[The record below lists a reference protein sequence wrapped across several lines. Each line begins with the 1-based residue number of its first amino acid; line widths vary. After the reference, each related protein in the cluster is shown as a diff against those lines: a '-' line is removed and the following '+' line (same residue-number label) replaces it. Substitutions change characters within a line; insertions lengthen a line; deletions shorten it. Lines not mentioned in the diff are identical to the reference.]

1 VVRPSGK
8 KTLSTPPN
16 EIALCKRIE
25 VREMPDKP
33 FTLPRGIRDIEPD
46 EMAKRN
52 WVYEKIR
59 DVFRR
64 YSFQEMEPAT
74 LEELRTLEAKS
85 GPAIKDEIYWFNDK
99 AGRSI
104 GLRFD
109 LTVGMAR
116 MVAGRSD
123 LPEPIKLACIG
134 GNWRYDEP
142 QYGRYRYFTQWDAE
156 IFGSDDPTADAEA
169 IALSMDILDNVGL
182 KEFEVRISNR
192 KVIQGLVESLGLK
205 TQQKMEA
212 VFRIVDKSRKISA
225 GVVKTELLSEGL
237 ENAAIDSLIE
247 FTSTQGKPAE
257 VLARISQ
264 VEMRSDET
272 KLGYRQLVQLADAL
286 QGFGKLGRCLFDMSV
301 VRGIGYYD
309 GIVFEAYDKG
319 GEEVGAVLGGGRY
332 DKLCGV
338 YGKRSIPA
346 TGAAGGIER
355 LLISLEKAGAFPKLR
370 QVGTVFVAA
379 VNDDVRQEA
388 LSIASRLRDARIP
401 SDVDVKGKSLA
412 KQLEYADSQGIPYAL
427 IVGPQ
432 EVKSGKFNLRDMK
445 KRTEES
451 LTLNEIASRVSLE

>member
-1 VVRPSGK
+1 MS
-8 KTLSTPPN
+8 
-16 EIALCKRIE
+16 
-25 VREMPDKP
+25 DKQ

-52 WVYEKIR
+52 WVYERIR
-59 DVFRR
+59 EIFRR
-64 YSFQEMEPAT
+64 YAFQEMEPAT

-142 QYGRYRYFTQWDAE
+142 QFGRYRYFTQWDAE

-169 IALSMDILDNVGL
+169 VALSMDILSNVGL

-192 KVIQGLVESLGLK
+192 KIIQGFVESLGLK
-205 TQQKMEA
+205 SQEKIEA
-212 VFRIVDKSRKISA
+212 VFRTVDKSRKISA
-225 GVVKTELLSEGL
+225 EAVKTELRSAGL
-237 ENAAIDSLIE
+237 ESNVADSLVE
-247 FTSTQGKPAE
+247 FISIQDKPASVLEKISE
-257 VLARISQ
+257 VQTRGEEA
-264 VEMRSDET
+264 
-272 KLGYRQLVQLADAL
+272 KLGYRQLVMLADAL
-286 QGFGKLGRCLFDMSV
+286 QGLGKLDRCLFDMSV

-309 GIVFEAYDKG
+309 GIVFEAFDKG

-332 DKLCGV
+332 DRLCGV

-346 TGAAGGIER
+346 TGVAGGIER
-355 LLISLEKAGAFPKLR
+355 LLISLEKGGVLPKHKE
-370 QVGTVFVAA
+370 VGSVFVAA
-379 VNDDVRQEA
+379 VNDEVRQYA
-388 LSIASRLRDARIP
+388 LSIAAKLRNARIP
-401 SDVDVKGKSLA
+401 SDVDVKRKSLA
-412 KQLEYADSQGIPYAL
+412 RQLEYANSLGIPYAL

-432 EVKSGKFNLRDMK
+432 ELKSGQFKLRDMK
-445 KRTEES
+445 KRTEET
-451 LTLNEIASRVSLE
+451 LTLDEIIARISRMPSE

>member
-1 VVRPSGK
+1 MSDRQ
-8 KTLSTPPN
+8 
-16 EIALCKRIE
+16 
-25 VREMPDKP
+25 

-52 WVYEKIR
+52 WVYERIR
-59 DVFRR
+59 EMFRR
-64 YSFQEMEPAT
+64 YAFQEMEPAT

-142 QYGRYRYFTQWDAE
+142 QFGRYRYFTQWDAE

-169 IALSMDILDNVGL
+169 VALSMDILSNVGL

-192 KVIQGLVESLGLK
+192 KVIQGFVESLGLK
-205 TQQKMEA
+205 SQEKIEA
-212 VFRIVDKSRKISA
+212 VFRTVDKSRKISA
-225 GVVKTELLSEGL
+225 EAVKTELLSAGL
-237 ENAAIDSLIE
+237 ESNVTDSLIE
-247 FTSTQGKPAE
+247 FISIQDKPASVLEKISE
-257 VLARISQ
+257 VQ
-264 VEMRSDET
+264 TRSEEA
-272 KLGYRQLVQLADAL
+272 KLGYRQLVLLADAL
-286 QGFGKLGRCLFDMSV
+286 QGLGKLDRCLFDMSV

-309 GIVFEAYDKG
+309 GIVFEAFDKG

-332 DKLCGV
+332 DRLCGV

-346 TGAAGGIER
+346 TGVAGGIER
-355 LLISLEKAGAFPKLR
+355 LLISLEKAGVLPKHKE
-370 QVGTVFVAA
+370 VGTVFVAA
-379 VNDDVRQEA
+379 VNDEVRQHT
-388 LSIASRLRDARIP
+388 LSIAATLRDARIP
-401 SDVDVKGKSLA
+401 SDVDVKRKSLA
-412 KQLEYADSQGIPYAL
+412 RQLEYANSLGIPYAL

-432 EVKSGKFNLRDMK
+432 ELKSGQFKLRDMK
-445 KRTEES
+445 KRTEET
-451 LTLNEIASRVSLE
+451 LTLDEIITRINRMPSE

>member
-1 VVRPSGK
+1 MS
-8 KTLSTPPN
+8 
-16 EIALCKRIE
+16 
-25 VREMPDKP
+25 DKQ

-52 WVYEKIR
+52 WVYERIR
-59 DVFRR
+59 EMFRR
-64 YSFQEMEPAT
+64 YAFQEMEPAT

-142 QYGRYRYFTQWDAE
+142 QFGRYRYFTQWDAE

-169 IALSMDILDNVGL
+169 VALSMDILSNVGL

-192 KVIQGLVESLGLK
+192 KVIQGFVESLGLK
-205 TQQKMEA
+205 SQEKIEA
-212 VFRIVDKSRKISA
+212 VFRTVDKSRKISA
-225 GVVKTELLSEGL
+225 EAVKTELRSAGL
-237 ENAAIDSLIE
+237 ESNVIDSLVE
-247 FTSTQGKPAE
+247 FISIQDKPASVLEKISE
-257 VLARISQ
+257 VQTRNEEA
-264 VEMRSDET
+264 
-272 KLGYRQLVQLADAL
+272 KLGYRQLSLLADAL
-286 QGFGKLGRCLFDMSV
+286 QGLGKLDRCLFDMSV

-309 GIVFEAYDKG
+309 GIVFEAFDKG

-332 DKLCGV
+332 DRLCGV

-346 TGAAGGIER
+346 TGVAGGIER
-355 LLISLEKAGAFPKLR
+355 LLISLEKAGVLPKHKE
-370 QVGTVFVAA
+370 VGTVFVAA
-379 VNDDVRQEA
+379 VNDEVRQHA
-388 LSIASRLRDARIP
+388 LSIAAKLRDARIP
-401 SDVDVKGKSLA
+401 SDVDVKRKSLA
-412 KQLEYADSQGIPYAL
+412 KQLEYANSLGIPYAL

-432 EVKSGKFNLRDMK
+432 ELKSGQFKLRDMK
-445 KRTEES
+445 KRTEET
-451 LTLNEIASRVSLE
+451 LTLDEIITRISRMPSE

>member
-1 VVRPSGK
+1 MS
-8 KTLSTPPN
+8 
-16 EIALCKRIE
+16 
-25 VREMPDKP
+25 DKQ

-52 WVYEKIR
+52 WVYERIR
-59 DVFRR
+59 EMFRR
-64 YSFQEMEPAT
+64 YAFQEMEPAT

-142 QYGRYRYFTQWDAE
+142 QFGRYRYFTQWDAE

-169 IALSMDILDNVGL
+169 VALSMDILSNVGL

-192 KVIQGLVESLGLK
+192 KVIQGFVESLGLK
-205 TQQKMEA
+205 SQEKIEA
-212 VFRIVDKSRKISA
+212 VFRTVDKSRKISA
-225 GVVKTELLSEGL
+225 EAVKTELLSAGL
-237 ENAAIDSLIE
+237 ESNVTDSLIE
-247 FTSTQGKPAE
+247 FISIQDKPASVLEKISE
-257 VLARISQ
+257 VQ
-264 VEMRSDET
+264 TRSEEA
-272 KLGYRQLVQLADAL
+272 KLGYRQLALLADAL
-286 QGFGKLGRCLFDMSV
+286 QGLGKLDRCLFDMSV

-309 GIVFEAYDKG
+309 GIVFEAFDKG

-332 DKLCGV
+332 DRLCGV

-346 TGAAGGIER
+346 TGVAGGIER
-355 LLISLEKAGAFPKLR
+355 LLISLEKAGVLPKHKE
-370 QVGTVFVAA
+370 VGTVFVAA
-379 VNDDVRQEA
+379 VNDEVRQHT
-388 LSIASRLRDARIP
+388 LSIAAKLRDARIP
-401 SDVDVKGKSLA
+401 SDVDVKRKSLA
-412 KQLEYADSQGIPYAL
+412 KQLEYANSLGIPYAL

-432 EVKSGKFNLRDMK
+432 ELKSGLFKLRDMK
-445 KRTEES
+445 KRTEET
-451 LTLNEIASRVSLE
+451 LTLDEIITRINRMPSE

>member
-1 VVRPSGK
+1 MS
-8 KTLSTPPN
+8 
-16 EIALCKRIE
+16 
-25 VREMPDKP
+25 DKQ

-52 WVYEKIR
+52 WVYERIR
-59 DVFRR
+59 EMFRR
-64 YSFQEMEPAT
+64 YAFQEMEPAT

-142 QYGRYRYFTQWDAE
+142 QFGRYRYFTQWDAE

-169 IALSMDILDNVGL
+169 VALSMDILSNVGL

-192 KVIQGLVESLGLK
+192 KVIQGFVESLGLK
-205 TQQKMEA
+205 SQEKIEA
-212 VFRIVDKSRKISA
+212 VFRTVDKSRKTSA
-225 GVVKTELLSEGL
+225 EAVKTELRSAGL
-237 ENAAIDSLIE
+237 ESNVIDSLVE
-247 FTSTQGKPAE
+247 FISIQDKPASVLEKISE
-257 VLARISQ
+257 VQTRNEEA
-264 VEMRSDET
+264 
-272 KLGYRQLVQLADAL
+272 KLGYRQLSLLADAL
-286 QGFGKLGRCLFDMSV
+286 QGLGKLDRCLFDMSV

-309 GIVFEAYDKG
+309 GIVFEAFDKG

-332 DKLCGV
+332 DRLCGV

-346 TGAAGGIER
+346 TGVAGGIER
-355 LLISLEKAGAFPKLR
+355 LLISLEKAGVLPKHKE
-370 QVGTVFVAA
+370 VGTVFVAA
-379 VNDDVRQEA
+379 VNDEVRQYA
-388 LSIASRLRDARIP
+388 LSIAAKLRDARIP
-401 SDVDVKGKSLA
+401 SDVDVKRKSLA
-412 KQLEYADSQGIPYAL
+412 RQLEYANSLGIPYAL

-432 EVKSGKFNLRDMK
+432 ELESGQFKLRDMK
-445 KRTEES
+445 KRTEET
-451 LTLNEIASRVSLE
+451 LTLDEIITRISRMPSE

>member
-1 VVRPSGK
+1 MS
-8 KTLSTPPN
+8 
-16 EIALCKRIE
+16 
-25 VREMPDKP
+25 DKQ

-52 WVYEKIR
+52 WVYERIR
-59 DVFRR
+59 EMFRR
-64 YSFQEMEPAT
+64 YAFQEMEPAT

-142 QYGRYRYFTQWDAE
+142 QFGRYRYFTQWDAE

-169 IALSMDILDNVGL
+169 VALSMDILSNVGL

-192 KVIQGLVESLGLK
+192 KVIQGFVESLGLK
-205 TQQKMEA
+205 SQEKIEA
-212 VFRIVDKSRKISA
+212 VFRTVDKSRKISA
-225 GVVKTELLSEGL
+225 EAVKTELRSAGL
-237 ENAAIDSLIE
+237 ESNVIDSLVE
-247 FTSTQGKPAE
+247 FISIQDKPASVLEKISE
-257 VLARISQ
+257 VQ
-264 VEMRSDET
+264 TRSEEA
-272 KLGYRQLVQLADAL
+272 KLGYTQLVLLADAL
-286 QGFGKLGRCLFDMSV
+286 QGLGKLDRCLFDMSV

-309 GIVFEAYDKG
+309 GIVFEAFDKG

-332 DKLCGV
+332 DRLCGV

-346 TGAAGGIER
+346 TGVAGGIER
-355 LLISLEKAGAFPKLR
+355 LLISLEKADVLPKHKE
-370 QVGTVFVAA
+370 VGTVFVAA
-379 VNDDVRQEA
+379 VNDEVRQHT
-388 LSIASRLRDARIP
+388 LSIAAKLRDARIP
-401 SDVDVKGKSLA
+401 SDVDVKRKSLA
-412 KQLEYADSQGIPYAL
+412 KQLEYANSLGIPYAL

-432 EVKSGKFNLRDMK
+432 ELKSGQFKLRDMK
-445 KRTEES
+445 KRTEET
-451 LTLNEIASRVSLE
+451 LTLDEIITRISRMPSE

>member
-1 VVRPSGK
+1 MS
-8 KTLSTPPN
+8 
-16 EIALCKRIE
+16 
-25 VREMPDKP
+25 DKQ

-52 WVYEKIR
+52 WVYERIR
-59 DVFRR
+59 EMFRR
-64 YSFQEMEPAT
+64 YAFQEMEPAT

-142 QYGRYRYFTQWDAE
+142 QFGRYRYFTQWDAE

-169 IALSMDILDNVGL
+169 VALSMDILSNVGL

-192 KVIQGLVESLGLK
+192 KVIQGFVESLGLK
-205 TQQKMEA
+205 SQEKIEA
-212 VFRIVDKSRKISA
+212 VFRTVDKSRKISA
-225 GVVKTELLSEGL
+225 EAVKTELRSAGL
-237 ENAAIDSLIE
+237 ESNVTDSLVE
-247 FTSTQGKPAE
+247 FISIQDKPASVLEKISE
-257 VLARISQ
+257 VQTRNEEA
-264 VEMRSDET
+264 
-272 KLGYRQLVQLADAL
+272 KLGYRQLVLLADAL
-286 QGFGKLGRCLFDMSV
+286 QGLGKLDRCLFDMSV

-309 GIVFEAYDKG
+309 GIVFEAFDKG

-332 DKLCGV
+332 DRLCGV

-346 TGAAGGIER
+346 TGVAGGIER
-355 LLISLEKAGAFPKLR
+355 LLISLEKAGVLPKHKE
-370 QVGTVFVAA
+370 VGTVFVAA
-379 VNDDVRQEA
+379 VNDEVRQHA
-388 LSIASRLRDARIP
+388 LSITAKLRDARIP
-401 SDVDVKGKSLA
+401 SDVDVKRKSLA
-412 KQLEYADSQGIPYAL
+412 KQLEYANSLGIPYAL

-432 EVKSGKFNLRDMK
+432 ELKSGQFKLRDMK
-445 KRTEES
+445 KRAEET
-451 LTLNEIASRVSLE
+451 LTLDEIITRISHMPSE

>member
-1 VVRPSGK
+1 MGASDMSDRQ
-8 KTLSTPPN
+8 
-16 EIALCKRIE
+16 
-25 VREMPDKP
+25 

-52 WVYEKIR
+52 WVYERIR
-59 DVFRR
+59 EMFRR
-64 YSFQEMEPAT
+64 YAFQEMEPAT

-142 QYGRYRYFTQWDAE
+142 QFGRYRYFTQWDAE

-169 IALSMDILDNVGL
+169 VALSMDILSNVGL

-192 KVIQGLVESLGLK
+192 KVIQGFVESLGLK
-205 TQQKMEA
+205 SQEKIEA
-212 VFRIVDKSRKISA
+212 VFRTVDKSRKISA
-225 GVVKTELLSEGL
+225 EAVKTELLSAGL
-237 ENAAIDSLIE
+237 ESNVTDSLIE
-247 FTSTQGKPAE
+247 FISIQDKPASVLEKISE
-257 VLARISQ
+257 VQ
-264 VEMRSDET
+264 TRSEEA
-272 KLGYRQLVQLADAL
+272 KLGYRQLVLLADAL
-286 QGFGKLGRCLFDMSV
+286 QGLGKLDRCLFDMSV

-309 GIVFEAYDKG
+309 GIVFEAFDKG

-332 DKLCGV
+332 DRLCGV

-346 TGAAGGIER
+346 TGVAGGIER
-355 LLISLEKAGAFPKLR
+355 LLISLEKAGVLPKHKE
-370 QVGTVFVAA
+370 VGTVFVAA
-379 VNDDVRQEA
+379 VNDEVRQHT
-388 LSIASRLRDARIP
+388 LSIAATLRDARIP
-401 SDVDVKGKSLA
+401 SDVDVKRKSLA
-412 KQLEYADSQGIPYAL
+412 RQLEYANSLGIPYAL

-432 EVKSGKFNLRDMK
+432 ELKSGQFKLRDMK
-445 KRTEES
+445 KRTEET
-451 LTLNEIASRVSLE
+451 LTLDEIITRINRMPSE

>member
-1 VVRPSGK
+1 MS
-8 KTLSTPPN
+8 
-16 EIALCKRIE
+16 IE
-25 VREMPDKP
+25 ASRMSDKP

-52 WVYEKIR
+52 WVYERIR

-64 YSFQEMEPAT
+64 YAFQEMEPAT

-116 MVAGRSD
+116 MIAGRSD
-123 LPEPIKLACIG
+123 LPEPIKFACIG

-156 IFGSDDPTADAEA
+156 IFGSDDPVADAEV
-169 IALSMDILDNVGL
+169 IALSIDILCNVGL

-192 KVIQGLVESLGLK
+192 KVIQGFIESLGL
-205 TQQKMEA
+205 QAQGKMEA
-212 VFRIVDKSRKISA
+212 VFRIVDKSRKISSEA
-225 GVVKTELLSEGL
+225 VKTELRSEGL
-237 ENAAIDSLIE
+237 ESTVIDALVD
-247 FTSTQGKPAE
+247 FTSIQGKPAE
-257 VLARISQ
+257 VLKKICE
-264 VEMRSDET
+264 VETRNEVA
-272 KLGYRQLVQLADAL
+272 KLGYRQLAQLTDAL
-286 QGFGKLGRCLFDMSV
+286 QGFGKLDRCLLDMSV

-309 GIVFEAYDKG
+309 GIVFEAFDKG
-319 GEEVGAVLGGGRY
+319 GQDVGAILGGGRY

-346 TGAAGGIER
+346 TGVAGGIER
-355 LLISLEKAGAFPKLR
+355 LMISLEKEGVFPKLR
-370 QVGTVFVAA
+370 QAGTVFVAA
-379 VNDDVRQEA
+379 VNDDVRQQA
-388 LSIASRLRDARIP
+388 LSIAGKLRSVRIS
-401 SDVDVKGKSLA
+401 SDVDVKHKSLA
-412 KQLEYADSQGIPYAL
+412 KQLEYADSLGIPYAL

-432 EVKSGKFNLRDMK
+432 EIKSGQFKLRDMK

-451 LTLNEIASRVSLE
+451 LTLDEIISQLLSE

>member
-1 VVRPSGK
+1 MS
-8 KTLSTPPN
+8 
-16 EIALCKRIE
+16 
-25 VREMPDKP
+25 DKQ

-52 WVYEKIR
+52 WVYERIR
-59 DVFRR
+59 EMFRR
-64 YSFQEMEPAT
+64 YAFQEMEPAT

-142 QYGRYRYFTQWDAE
+142 QFGRYRYFTQWDAE

-169 IALSMDILDNVGL
+169 VALSMDILSNVGL

-192 KVIQGLVESLGLK
+192 KVIQGFVESLGLK
-205 TQQKMEA
+205 SQEKIEA
-212 VFRIVDKSRKISA
+212 VFRTVDKSRKISA
-225 GVVKTELLSEGL
+225 EAVKTELRSAGL
-237 ENAAIDSLIE
+237 ESNVTDSLVE
-247 FTSTQGKPAE
+247 FISIQDKPASVLEKISE
-257 VLARISQ
+257 VQTRNEEA
-264 VEMRSDET
+264 
-272 KLGYRQLVQLADAL
+272 KLGYRQLVLLADAL
-286 QGFGKLGRCLFDMSV
+286 QGLGKLDRCLFDMSV

-309 GIVFEAYDKG
+309 GIVFEAFDKG

-332 DKLCGV
+332 DRLCGV

-346 TGAAGGIER
+346 TGVAGGIER
-355 LLISLEKAGAFPKLR
+355 LLISLEKAGVLPKHKE
-370 QVGTVFVAA
+370 VGTVFVAA
-379 VNDDVRQEA
+379 VNDEVRQQT
-388 LSIASRLRDARIP
+388 LSIAAKLRDARIP
-401 SDVDVKGKSLA
+401 SDVDVKRKSLA
-412 KQLEYADSQGIPYAL
+412 KQLEYANSLGIPYAL

-432 EVKSGKFNLRDMK
+432 ELKSGQFKLRDMK
-445 KRTEES
+445 KRTEEP
-451 LTLNEIASRVSLE
+451 LTLDGIITRISRMPSE

>member
-1 VVRPSGK
+1 MS
-8 KTLSTPPN
+8 
-16 EIALCKRIE
+16 
-25 VREMPDKP
+25 DKQ

-52 WVYEKIR
+52 WVYERIR
-59 DVFRR
+59 EMFRR
-64 YSFQEMEPAT
+64 YAFQEMEPAT

-142 QYGRYRYFTQWDAE
+142 QFGRYRYFTQWDAE

-169 IALSMDILDNVGL
+169 VALSMDILSNVGL

-192 KVIQGLVESLGLK
+192 KVIQGFVESLGLK
-205 TQQKMEA
+205 SQEKIEA
-212 VFRIVDKSRKISA
+212 VFRTVDKSRKISA
-225 GVVKTELLSEGL
+225 DAVKTELRSAGL
-237 ENAAIDSLIE
+237 ESNVTDSLVE
-247 FTSTQGKPAE
+247 FISIQDKPASVLEKISE
-257 VLARISQ
+257 VQ
-264 VEMRSDET
+264 TRSEEA
-272 KLGYRQLVQLADAL
+272 KLGYGQLVLLADAL
-286 QGFGKLGRCLFDMSV
+286 QGLGKLDRCLFDMSV

-309 GIVFEAYDKG
+309 GIVFEAFDKG

-332 DKLCGV
+332 DRLCGV

-346 TGAAGGIER
+346 TGVAGGIER
-355 LLISLEKAGAFPKLR
+355 LLISLEKAGVLPKHKE
-370 QVGTVFVAA
+370 VGTVFVAA
-379 VNDDVRQEA
+379 VNDEVRQHA
-388 LSIASRLRDARIP
+388 LSIAAKLRDARIP
-401 SDVDVKGKSLA
+401 SDVDVKRKSLA
-412 KQLEYADSQGIPYAL
+412 KQLEYANSLGIPYAL
-427 IVGPQ
+427 IIGPQ
-432 EVKSGKFNLRDMK
+432 ELKSGQFKLRDMK
-445 KRTEES
+445 KRTEET
-451 LTLNEIASRVSLE
+451 LTLDEIITRISRMPSE

>member
-1 VVRPSGK
+1 MS
-8 KTLSTPPN
+8 
-16 EIALCKRIE
+16 
-25 VREMPDKP
+25 DKQ

-52 WVYEKIR
+52 WVYERIR
-59 DVFRR
+59 EMFRR
-64 YSFQEMEPAT
+64 YAFQEMEPAT

-142 QYGRYRYFTQWDAE
+142 QFGRYRYFTQWDAE
-156 IFGSDDPTADAEA
+156 IYGSDDPTADAEA
-169 IALSMDILDNVGL
+169 VALSMDILSNVGL

-192 KVIQGLVESLGLK
+192 KVIQGFVESLGLK
-205 TQQKMEA
+205 SQEKIEA
-212 VFRIVDKSRKISA
+212 VFRTVDKSRKISA
-225 GVVKTELLSEGL
+225 EAVKTELRSAGL
-237 ENAAIDSLIE
+237 ESNVIDSLVE
-247 FTSTQGKPAE
+247 FISIQDKPAIVLEKISE
-257 VLARISQ
+257 VQTRGEEA
-264 VEMRSDET
+264 
-272 KLGYRQLVQLADAL
+272 KLGYRQLVLLADAL
-286 QGFGKLGRCLFDMSV
+286 QGLGKLDRCLFDMSV

-309 GIVFEAYDKG
+309 GIVFEAFDKG

-332 DKLCGV
+332 DRLCGV

-346 TGAAGGIER
+346 TGVAGGIER
-355 LLISLEKAGAFPKLR
+355 LLISLEKAGVLPKHKE
-370 QVGTVFVAA
+370 VGTVFVAA
-379 VNDDVRQEA
+379 VNDEVRQHA
-388 LSIASRLRDARIP
+388 LSIAAKLRDARIP
-401 SDVDVKGKSLA
+401 SDVDVKRKSLA
-412 KQLEYADSQGIPYAL
+412 RQLEYANSLGIPYAL

-432 EVKSGKFNLRDMK
+432 ELKSGQFKLRDMK
-445 KRTEES
+445 KRTEET
-451 LTLNEIASRVSLE
+451 LTLDETITRISRMPSE

>member
-1 VVRPSGK
+1 MS
-8 KTLSTPPN
+8 
-16 EIALCKRIE
+16 
-25 VREMPDKP
+25 DKQ

-52 WVYEKIR
+52 WVYERIR
-59 DVFRR
+59 EMFRR
-64 YSFQEMEPAT
+64 YAFQEMEPAT

-142 QYGRYRYFTQWDAE
+142 QFGRYRYFTQWDAE

-169 IALSMDILDNVGL
+169 VALSMDILSNVGL

-192 KVIQGLVESLGLK
+192 KVIQGFVESLGLK
-205 TQQKMEA
+205 SQEKIEA
-212 VFRIVDKSRKISA
+212 VFRTVDKSRKISA
-225 GVVKTELLSEGL
+225 EAVKTELRSAGL
-237 ENAAIDSLIE
+237 ESNVTDSLVE
-247 FTSTQGKPAE
+247 FISIQDKPASVLEKISE
-257 VLARISQ
+257 VQTRNEEA
-264 VEMRSDET
+264 
-272 KLGYRQLVQLADAL
+272 KLGYRQLVLLADAL
-286 QGFGKLGRCLFDMSV
+286 QGLGKLDRCLFDMSV

-309 GIVFEAYDKG
+309 GIVFEAFDKG

-332 DKLCGV
+332 DRLCGV

-346 TGAAGGIER
+346 TGVAGGIER
-355 LLISLEKAGAFPKLR
+355 LLISLEKAGVLPKHKE
-370 QVGTVFVAA
+370 VGTVFVAA
-379 VNDDVRQEA
+379 VNDEVRQHT
-388 LSIASRLRDARIP
+388 LSIAAKLRNARIP
-401 SDVDVKGKSLA
+401 SDVDVKRKSLA
-412 KQLEYADSQGIPYAL
+412 KQLEYANSLGIPYAL

-432 EVKSGKFNLRDMK
+432 ELKSGQFKLRDMK
-445 KRTEES
+445 KRIEET
-451 LTLNEIASRVSLE
+451 LTLDEIITRISRMPSE

>member
-1 VVRPSGK
+1 MS
-8 KTLSTPPN
+8 
-16 EIALCKRIE
+16 
-25 VREMPDKP
+25 DKQ

-52 WVYEKIR
+52 WVYERIR
-59 DVFRR
+59 EMFRR
-64 YSFQEMEPAT
+64 YAFQEMEPAT

-142 QYGRYRYFTQWDAE
+142 QFGRYRYFTQWDAE

-169 IALSMDILDNVGL
+169 VALSMDILSNVGL

-192 KVIQGLVESLGLK
+192 KVIQGFVESLGLK
-205 TQQKMEA
+205 SQEKIEA
-212 VFRIVDKSRKISA
+212 VFRTVDKSRKISA
-225 GVVKTELLSEGL
+225 EAVKTELRSAGL
-237 ENAAIDSLIE
+237 ESNVIDSLVE
-247 FTSTQGKPAE
+247 FISIQDKPASVLEKISE
-257 VLARISQ
+257 VQ
-264 VEMRSDET
+264 TRSEEA
-272 KLGYRQLVQLADAL
+272 KLGYTQLVLLADAL
-286 QGFGKLGRCLFDMSV
+286 QGLGKLDRCLFDMSV

-309 GIVFEAYDKG
+309 GIVFEAFDK

-332 DKLCGV
+332 DRLCGV

-346 TGAAGGIER
+346 TGVAGGIER
-355 LLISLEKAGAFPKLR
+355 LLISLEKAGVLPKHKE
-370 QVGTVFVAA
+370 VGTVFVAA
-379 VNDDVRQEA
+379 VNDDVRQHT
-388 LSIASRLRDARIP
+388 LSIAAKLRDARIP
-401 SDVDVKGKSLA
+401 SDVDVKRKSLA
-412 KQLEYADSQGIPYAL
+412 KQLEYANSLGIPYAL

-432 EVKSGKFNLRDMK
+432 ELKSSQFKLRDMK
-445 KRTEES
+445 KRTEET
-451 LTLNEIASRVSLE
+451 LTLDEIITRISRMPSE